1 MSLAGFARSMA
12 EPREEE
18 LLAGEREAEALV
30 LGSEPAT
37 EEDRQL
43 TAVLDFF
50 GVPWKSV
57 TCPELA
63 RAASRQTASGAGW
76 RVLAPATLLARAIG
90 VGDDHGAE
98 IPAWLGNADSIYVR
112 DFADTEP
119 CRRLLRLLTA
129 DSGAVIVPRAP
140 ASPNLTISPE
150 LREFCGPMSG
160 LELAASVQRADRVFR
175 LARRQTAQSIIS
187 GGGGDVL
194 IATRWH
200 GVACYLQAS
209 GEIVDLESRSA
220 KYFDVRQN
228 FCNCVPLV
236 MYVKSALRDFCW
248 RSEEINACVT
258 VDDPPLKP
266 RYGFLQFGELVELM
280 RRNSFASSVAFIPW
294 NWRRTDA
301 ETVALF
307 RRNRDRLSL
316 SVHGCDHTRAEFA
329 ERSPAIL
336 TERCRAA
343 LHRMNS
349 LQWRTGLPYDNV
361 MVYPQGVFSP
371 ESGRVLKLC
380 GFDAAVNTEV
390 SPAGGAANETRVRD
404 LWDTAILRYGN
415 FPIFTR
421 RYISHGIE
429 NFAFDALLGKPCF
442 IVAHHDTF
450 QDKGRELAEF
460 VGRLNGLNCKMKWR
474 PLGEAIQGSYK
485 VRLETNGEMAVRMFA
500 ESVRIGNSHREE
512 RKVSVSKLE
521 SDPGRVRQMTVNG
534 EAVKF
539 AMAGGWLRFETM
551 LRPGEIARVQVRYV
565 SDHAAAQVSRRGASL
580 GYALR
585 VMVRRHLSELRDH
598 YVSLS
603 KPWYPLPSRFRH
615 G

>member
-1 MSLAGFARSMA
+1 MA
-12 EPREEE
+12 EPREE

-30 LGSEPAT
+30 LRSEPAS

-43 TAVLDFF
+43 MAVLDFF

-63 RAASRQTASGAGW
+63 GAASQQTASGTGW

-90 VGDDHGAE
+90 TGDDHGAE
-98 IPAWLGNADSIYVR
+98 IPGWLGNADSIYVR

-119 CRRLLRLLTA
+119 CRRLLRLLTG

-140 ASPNLTISPE
+140 ASPNVSITGE
-150 LREFCGPMSG
+150 LGEFCGPMSG
-160 LELAASVQRADRVFR
+160 LELAASVRRADRVFR
-175 LARRQTAQSIIS
+175 LARRQTVQSIIS

-200 GVACYLQAS
+200 GVACYLHAP
-209 GEIVDLESRSA
+209 GEIIDLESRSS

-228 FCNCVPLV
+228 FCNSVPLV

-266 RYGFLQFGELVELM
+266 RYGFLEFGELVELM
-280 RRNSFASSVAFIPW
+280 QRNGFASSVAFIPW
-294 NWRRTDA
+294 NWRRTNA

-307 RRNRDRLSL
+307 RRNRERLSL
-316 SVHGCDHTRAEFA
+316 SVHGCDHTRGEFA

-336 TERCRAA
+336 TERCQAA

-349 LQWRTGLPYDNV
+349 LQWQTGLPHDNV
-361 MVYPQGVFSP
+361 MVFPQGAFSA